1 MKHDFSLDYPAAILG
16 SAVAA
21 FFLLWVGM
29 AGLGP
34 FGLQPPPQFSNNLCL
49 DDKLSWLREHLPES
63 PTMLA
68 VGSSVTWRNFDA
80 SLVRE
85 AAGERAVP
93 LNAAFCG
100 LRMNQIAFTANYF
113 LSRMPRVHDVL
124 TIVAPYDLAECS
136 TNKAAVF
143 DTDDVDNFVY
153 RHNEKYLFYLKYFD
167 PFTLL
172 KNIWII
178 RTMQVRKLP
187 LDTLAMDP
195 YGDAP
200 LDTDVSRPDL
210 AYGALPAI
218 DPQCLAALHD
228 LAMHLTESR
237 KRLIVALEPMS
248 PAWVQQFD
256 QEGDGIRRLTDEV
269 RSALKGSS
277 AILWLPSPNLPLE
290 ADAYID
296 AIHLRW
302 SAAQTLSRAIIAAT
316 GVGQVPQSEAR
327 NALFK

>member
-1 MKHDFSLDYPAAILG
+1 MKHNFSLAYPAAILG
-16 SAVAA
+16 SALAA
-21 FFLLWVGM
+21 FFMFWVGI
-29 AGLGP
+29 AGLGA

-80 SLVRE
+80 GLVQER
-85 AAGERAVP
+85 AGERAVP

-100 LRMNQIAFTANYF
+100 LRMNQTAFTARYF

-136 TNKAAVF
+136 TNSASVF
-143 DTDDVDNFVY
+143 DTDDVDDFIY
-153 RHNEKYLFYLKYFD
+153 RHSGIYRFYLRYFD

-172 KNIWII
+172 KNVWII
-178 RTMQVRKLP
+178 RTMQLRKLP
-187 LDTLAMDP
+187 LDTLTMDR

-200 LDTDVSRPDL
+200 LDTDASRPDL

-218 DPQCLAALHD
+218 DPQCLAALHE
-228 LAMHLTESR
+228 LAMRLTEAR

-248 PAWVQQFD
+248 PVWTQQFD
-256 QEGDGIRRLTDEV
+256 HDGAGIRRLTDEV
-269 RSALKGSS
+269 RGALNGSS
-277 AILWLPSPNLPLE
+277 AILWLPGPDLPLE
-290 ADAYID
+290 AAAYTD

-302 SAAQTLSRAIIAAT
+302 SAAQILSRAIIAAT
-316 GVGQVPQSEAR
+316 GVGQDPQSEAR
-327 NALFK
+327 NALSK